1 MSTTEL
7 LTELKTHYIAVLDYS
22 LGGQRSDVTK
32 ADAVSS
38 EVDAVKSFI
47 EYLETSGETP
57 DDAPA
62 PVAAAKPAKP
72 VRCPW
77 AREIRRCFAIASEH
91 GLDTRNDEAMRKAF
105 SAFLGHPVESREDLT
120 GLDWLR
126 CANRIKTGELS
137 W

>member
-1 MSTTEL
+1 MTTSNL
-7 LTELKTHYIAVLDYS
+7 LAELKTHYIAVLDYS

-32 ADAVSS
+32 ADAASS

-47 EYLETSGETP
+47 EYLESGETP

-62 PVAAAKPAKP
+62 RVAAPVAAKP

-105 SAFLGHPVESREDLT
+105 SAFLGRDIETREDMSGLEWVRVANAVKYDGLT
-120 GLDWLR
+120 W
-126 CANRIKTGELS
+126 
-137 W
+137 